1 MTQAGPQ
8 RIRDGLSRGGR
19 RVAVVHGTGS
29 GSTLVTRQRA
39 PRARW
44 HYLPLNAMAWRVC
57 RCRHVAVSPGDAALA
72 GCSAVH
78 SNGGTCAV
86 RTRRSSCAGC

>member
-57 RCRHVAVSPGDAALA
+57 RCRHVAVLQSPVAPMRAAELTDYNPREDDKVNHA
-72 GCSAVH
+72 RH
-78 SNGGTCAV
+78 H
-86 RTRRSSCAGC
+86 